1 MPNIPSNC
9 LENPKKEM
17 HYDLDNYIKTL
28 QAKLVI
34 SHREVR
40 EKLIH
45 NKHKVKLKYDQTS
58 KTKVFEPGGQCL
70 LRNETASKLEQPF
83 LGPYTIIKETGRNV
97 KLKIGDRTDIVHKN
111 RIKKYCT

>member
-1 MPNIPSNC
+1 
-9 LENPKKEM
+9 M

-28 QAKLVI
+28 QAKLII

-40 EKLIH
+40 EKLIN

-58 KTKVFEPGGQCL
+58 KIKVFEPGDKCL

-83 LGPYTIIKETGRNV
+83 LGPYTIIKEPGPNV
-97 KLKIGDRTDIVHKN
+97 ELKIGERTEIVH
-111 RIKKYCT
+111 